1 MDIISLFFIFIAVEL
16 FESNWQK
23 STTLYG
29 LLANNYKIF
38 TSNIFVYFL
47 LNLSFIYSIFL
58 VIYLDN
64 KSFWLLSIVVIKF
77 FDISFKLNLM
87 TKMKNQIPLEEILPN
102 IKMTPLFRYMNVL
115 IYPLTFLY
123 AVEYIIF

>member
-23 STTLYG
+23 SNTLYG
-29 LLANNYKIF
+29 LLTNNYKIF

-58 VIYLDN
+58 VIYLN
-64 KSFWLLSIVVIKF
+64 NNSFWLLSIVAIKF

>member
-38 TSNIFVYFL
+38 TSNILVYFL

-58 VIYLDN
+58 VIYLKN
-64 KSFWLLSIVVIKF
+64 NSFWLLSIVVIKF